1 MLDWD
6 APALVRTTT
15 VDTDGFLNIQPA
27 YSGAPP
33 GITGGPGGG
42 PGMVPLYPSGF
53 LSRPRDPDVDAEG
66 TPSFGASCAYFYY
79 GDQGYALPLFD
90 SRLVAVVPAPEKG
103 GWVQWADT
111 GNGVVSLLTMSGT
124 DGTVAITVPTGAT
137 IRLNAPSGRSLVVS
151 ATGAD
156 VIGTVT
162 AGVVS
167 ADDPGSPPAP
177 VAIAGPLANLIAV
190 IDAWA
195 LLVDPVVVAALTAA
209 GGAGLAA
216 YAAAVA
222 AREAAVASIGGVYP
236 GGMTATRLNAR

>member
-6 APALVRTTT
+6 APALTRTTT
-15 VDTDGFLNIQPA
+15 IDLDGFLNVQPA
-27 YSGAPP
+27 YFGAPP
-33 GITGGPGGG
+33 GVTGGPGGG
-42 PGMVPLYPSGF
+42 PGMVPLYPSGC
-53 LSRPRDPDVDAEG
+53 LSRPRDPDTDADG
-66 TPSFGASCAYFYY
+66 TPSFGSSCVFFYY

-90 SRLVAVVPAPEKG
+90 SRLVSVIPAPEKG
-103 GWVQWADT
+103 GWVQWADV
-111 GNGVVSLLTMSGT
+111 GGGVVSLLTMSGT
-124 DGTVAITVPTGAT
+124 DGTVNITVPTGAT
-137 IRLNAPSGRSLVVS
+137 IRLNAPSGRRLTMS

-156 VIGTVT
+156 VIGTVN

-167 ADDPGSPPAP
+167 ADDPGATPAP

-209 GGAGLAA
+209 GGAGLPA
-216 YAAAVA
+216 YTAAVA